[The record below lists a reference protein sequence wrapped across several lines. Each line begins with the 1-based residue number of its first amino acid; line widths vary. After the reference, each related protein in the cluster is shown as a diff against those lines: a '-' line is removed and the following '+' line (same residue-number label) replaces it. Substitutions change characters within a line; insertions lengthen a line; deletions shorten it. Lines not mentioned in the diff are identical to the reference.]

1 MAVAANTRQLTP
13 FALWRSRL
21 PASIGNWFARDLT
34 RAALELA
41 DAGLVTL
48 RSVEGLKIEANVA
61 HKGGVTCAVEWA
73 TGTGPQALR
82 SVCTCGSTGVC
93 EHVVATLETVRRA
106 DEAPLPIDP
115 ADAEVDLTWLPA
127 SDLEA
132 PRARARSVWPV
143 ISSTDG
149 KVLSGALYLDTP
161 RLRGV
166 IRDAE
171 SILAMMESTPPD
183 DWDNAD
189 RELIRDEAVQE
200 AFGTRVSQRA
210 LARALFRLARH
221 PRTRYDEE
229 PGANRHPVELVPF
242 DIDVRGLRL
251 RAVRHGD
258 TFVPALERG
267 NGERFLPKGALIVD
281 GPPSW
286 LVMDRT
292 AYLLDDS
299 FDAKRVVAAAT
310 AAAAT
315 DTLTAVANANA
326 EPTETPRNGKATNG
340 KRPSIGTIA
349 RVAPFLSAEDRHEL
363 GVVDAEAPA
372 TLARLRWSDG
382 ALIGRLAFID
392 RKSEA
397 SAPFSVHGAVAATD
411 GRFVR
416 FAPATARA
424 FAHRFLEAG
433 FVPRGGDSFALH
445 DVERAATFVRDV
457 VGDWDDV
464 DVVLD
469 DSLMSVAA
477 GDSAIDVSISARPS
491 DADGERDWFELN
503 VDVFIGDGTA
513 LTPKELAALLQ
524 SSGRYAEVRGK
535 LFDVESLR
543 QRRTLLAELNDR
555 RRTGMAALV
564 ALHDEIHEAF
574 GDVALPEEVEVL
586 RDRLRN
592 FEGIPSIE
600 PPEAVASTLRDYQ
613 RRGLDFLDYL
623 RSFKFGGIL
632 ADEMGL
638 GKSAPLSSLVLTPDG
653 WRRNG
658 DLKLGDP
665 IMNAQGHVSRVTGIF
680 PQGKLESFE
689 VTFSDGTTAR
699 CSDDH
704 LWLVNSPL
712 RESRGAPPRVK
723 TLREIRER
731 LYDAAGKARHFIPV
745 AQPMH
750 FGRTE
755 ALPIEPY
762 VLGCLLGDGSIA
774 QGDVP
779 VTSADEE
786 RVAACR
792 ALLPTGT
799 EVVQPITYGVR
810 IADGAGP
817 RGRLR
822 ADRTIRAGLAQLG
835 LSGCNSPMTFVPQ
848 AYLYAGVS
856 ERLAVLQGLMDTDG
870 SITRNGTHVEFTSVS
885 ETLVESVEFLVRS
898 LGGVAKRHITGTS
911 AYRVSIVMPPEVNPF
926 RLSRKANIY
935 RDCVKDQ
942 PLRAIVDVRS
952 AGEDEMQCIAVD
964 SPDHLYVMNDFIVT
978 HNTLQVVAQ
987 LLHRKEV
994 EGSAPSLV
1002 IAPTSVTHTWQNEI
1016 ARFAPDLKTL
1026 RLQSGGER
1034 ASRYAELENYDVI
1047 ITSYA
1052 LARLDA
1058 EQLERFNFR
1067 TLILD
1072 EAQNAKNPSS
1082 QIAKVVRNLRADHRL
1097 ALTGTPVENSLRD
1110 LWSIFA
1116 FVEPGLLGSEA
1127 SFRRRFENPIAEGDE
1142 VAATQLRSRLE
1153 PFVLR
1158 RTKEDVAR
1166 ELPARTE
1173 QIIECDLSPL
1183 QRRLYR
1189 GIAEAARRDVIAH
1202 IDGEAGIE
1210 GATVHVLAALTR
1222 LRQVCA
1228 HPGLILP
1235 EYIDEP
1241 EASGKFDAFVET
1253 VEEVLSGGHKVL
1265 VFSAFASM
1273 LKIMRSAMQ
1282 KRDIVYGYLDGSTKD
1297 RDRQAEVERFMS
1309 PDGPPVFLCSLKA
1322 GGVGLTLTAAD
1333 YVVLYDPW
1341 WNPAVER
1348 QAIDRTHRIGQTR
1361 PVTAYRMVTAGSVEE
1376 KIRALAERKSAL
1388 SRSVIKA
1395 DSAIAKSLTKDDL
1408 EFLFADPS

>member
-1 MAVAANTRQLTP
+1 
-13 FALWRSRL
+13 L

-41 DAGLVTL
+41 DAGRVTL
-48 RSVEGLKIEANVA
+48 RSVEGVKIEATVA
-61 HKGGVTCAVEWA
+61 DRGGVSCGVEWA
-73 TGTGPQALR
+73 SGTGPQALR

-106 DEAPLPIDP
+106 DEAPVPTDP
-115 ADAEVDLTWLPA
+115 ADAEIDLTWLPA
-127 SDLEA
+127 IDLEA

-143 ISSTDG
+143 ISAADG

-221 PRTRYDEE
+221 PRTRFDDE
-229 PGANRHPVELVPF
+229 PSANRHPVELVPF
-242 DIDVRGLRL
+242 DIDVRGLQL
-251 RAVRHGD
+251 RAVREGD
-258 TFVPALERG
+258 RFVPALERG
-267 NGERFLPKGALIVD
+267 NGERFTPRGALIVD

-286 LVMDRT
+286 LVVNRT
-292 AYLLDDS
+292 AYLLDES
-299 FDAKRVVAAAT
+299 FDARKVVAAA
-310 AAAAT
+310 AAAPA
-315 DTLTAVANANA
+315 L
-326 EPTETPRNGKATNG
+326 NGTSTNG
-340 KRPSIGTIA
+340 KHPSIGTIA
-349 RVAPFLSAEDRHEL
+349 RVAPFLSSIDRREL

-372 TLARLRWSDG
+372 ALARLRWSDG
-382 ALIGRLAFID
+382 ALIGRLSFID

-397 SAPFSVHGAVAATD
+397 NATFSVHGAVAANN

-433 FVPRGGDSFALH
+433 FVPRGGDAFALH
-445 DVERAATFVRDV
+445 DVERAATFVREV

-464 DVVLD
+464 DIILD
-469 DSLMSVAA
+469 DSLSAVAS
-477 GDSAIDVSISARPS
+477 GESSMNVSISARPT
-491 DADGERDWFELN
+491 DVDGERDWFELN
-503 VDVFIGDGTA
+503 VDVFVGDGSA

-535 LFDVESLR
+535 LFDVEALR
-543 QRRTLLAELNDR
+543 MRRTLLSELNDR

-574 GDVALPEEVEVL
+574 GDVALPEEVEIL
-586 RDRLRN
+586 RARLRN
-592 FEGIPSIE
+592 FSGIEEIE
-600 PPEAVASTLRDYQ
+600 PPATLAKTLRGYQ
-613 RRGLDFLDYL
+613 RRGLDFLQYL
-623 RSFKFGGIL
+623 ASFRFGGIL

-638 GKSAPLSSLVLTPDG
+638 GKT
-653 WRRNG
+653 
-658 DLKLGDP
+658 
-665 IMNAQGHVSRVTGIF
+665 
-680 PQGKLESFE
+680 LE
-689 VTFSDGTTAR
+689 
-699 CSDDH
+699 
-704 LWLVNSPL
+704 
-712 RESRGAPPRVK
+712 
-723 TLREIRER
+723 
-731 LYDAAGKARHFIPV
+731 
-745 AQPMH
+745 M
-750 FGRTE
+750 
-755 ALPIEPY
+755 
-762 VLGCLLGDGSIA
+762 
-774 QGDVP
+774 
-779 VTSADEE
+779 
-786 RVAACR
+786 
-792 ALLPTGT
+792 
-799 EVVQPITYGVR
+799 ITY
-810 IADGAGP
+810 
-817 RGRLR
+817 
-822 ADRTIRAGLAQLG
+822 
-835 LSGCNSPMTFVPQ
+835 
-848 AYLYAGVS
+848 
-856 ERLAVLQGLMDTDG
+856 
-870 SITRNGTHVEFTSVS
+870 
-885 ETLVESVEFLVRS
+885 
-898 LGGVAKRHITGTS
+898 
-911 AYRVSIVMPPEVNPF
+911 
-926 RLSRKANIY
+926 
-935 RDCVKDQ
+935 
-942 PLRAIVDVRS
+942 
-952 AGEDEMQCIAVD
+952 
-964 SPDHLYVMNDFIVT
+964 
-978 HNTLQVVAQ
+978 
-987 LLHRKEV
+987 LLHRKEM
-994 EGSAPSLV
+994 EGAAPCLV
-1002 IAPTSVTHTWQNEI
+1002 IAPTSVTHTWENEI
-1016 ARFAPDLKTL
+1016 ARFAPTLSTL
-1026 RLQSGGER
+1026 RLQSGADR
-1034 ASRYAELENYDVI
+1034 AQRYAELENYDVI

-1142 VAATQLRSRLE
+1142 TAAHQLRSRLE

-1166 ELPARTE
+1166 ELPERTE

-1189 GIAEAARRDVIAH
+1189 GIAEAARRDVIAN
-1202 IDGEAGIE
+1202 IGGENGME

-1241 EASGKFDAFVET
+1241 EASGKFDAFIET

-1273 LKIMRSAMQ
+1273 LKIMRTTLQ
-1282 KRDIVYGYLDGSTKD
+1282 KREVVLGYLDGSTKD

-1309 PDGPPVFLCSLKA
+1309 ADGPPVFLCSLKA

-1333 YVVLYDPW
+1333 YVILYDPW

-1408 EFLFADPS
+1408 EFLFADPA

>member
-1 MAVAANTRQLTP
+1 VAVAANTPRLTP

-34 RAALELA
+34 RAALDLA
-41 DAGLVTL
+41 EAGRVTL
-48 RSVEGLKIEANVA
+48 RSVEGAKIEATVA
-61 HKGGVTCAVEWA
+61 DQGGVSCSVEWA

-106 DEAPLPIDP
+106 DEAPVPIDP
-115 ADAEVDLTWLPA
+115 ADAEIDLTWLPA
-127 SDLEA
+127 TDLEA

-171 SILAMMESTPPD
+171 SILAMMESTPAD

-221 PRTRYDEE
+221 PRTRFDDE

-242 DIDVRGLRL
+242 DIDVRGIRL
-251 RAVRHGD
+251 RAVREGD
-258 TFVPALERG
+258 RFVPALERG
-267 NGERFLPKGALIVD
+267 NGERFTPHGALIVD

-286 LVMDRT
+286 LVVNRT

-299 FDAKRVVAAAT
+299 FDAKRVVAAA
-310 AAAAT
+310 AAQMP
-315 DTLTAVANANA
+315 AN
-326 EPTETPRNGKATNG
+326 GSATNG
-340 KRPSIGTIA
+340 KHPSIGTIA

-372 TLARLRWSDG
+372 ALARLRWSDG
-382 ALIGRLAFID
+382 ALIGRLSFID

-397 SAPFSVHGAVAATD
+397 HAPFSVHGAVAANN

-433 FVPRGGDSFALH
+433 FVPRGGDAFALH
-445 DVERAATFVRDV
+445 DVERAANFVREV

-469 DSLMSVAA
+469 DSLTAVAA
-477 GDSAIDVSISARPS
+477 GESAIDVSISARPT
-491 DADGERDWFELN
+491 DVDGERDWFELN
-503 VDVFIGDGTA
+503 VDVFVGDGTA

-535 LFDVESLR
+535 LFDVEALR
-543 QRRTLLAELNDR
+543 MRRTLLAELNDR

-574 GDVALPEEVEVL
+574 GDVALPEEVEIL
-586 RDRLRN
+586 RERLRN
-592 FEGIPSIE
+592 FEGIASIE
-600 PPEAVASTLRDYQ
+600 PPTAVAATLRDYQ

-623 RSFKFGGIL
+623 RSFKFGGVL

-638 GKSAPLSSLVLTPDG
+638 GKSQALSSLVLTPDG
-653 WRRNG
+653 WRRFG

-665 IMNAQGHVSRVTGIF
+665 IMNAQGGISRVTGIF
-680 PQGKLESFE
+680 PQGKLESFR
-689 VTFSDGTTAR
+689 VKFSDGASTL

-712 RESRGAPPRVK
+712 RKSRGNPPRVK

-731 LYDAAGKARHFIPV
+731 LHDAAGNARHFIPI
-745 AQPMH
+745 AEPMH
-750 FGRTE
+750 FERNDELTV
-755 ALPIEPY
+755 PPY
-762 VLGCLLGDGSIA
+762 LLGCILGDGNITHRVVSLA
-774 QGDVP
+774 NADVELL
-779 VTSADEE
+779 EE
-786 RVAACR
+786 CR

-799 EVVQPITYGVR
+799 DLVHKAAYDYVIRPQR
-810 IADGAGP
+810 DADG
-817 RGRLR
+817 RLGSHHVR
-822 ADRTIRAGLAQLG
+822 SALRELDLM
-835 LSGCNSPMTFVPQ
+835 GCGSATKFVPQ
-848 AYLYAGVS
+848 QYLYASVS
-856 ERLAVLQGLMDTDG
+856 DRLAVLQGLMDTDG
-870 SITRNGTHVEFTSVS
+870 SVSLKDNHVEFTSVS
-885 ETLVESVEFLVRS
+885 EILAQDVAFLVRS
-898 LGGVAKRHITGTS
+898 LGGVARLRIKAKPTYTYKGEKRIGKP
-911 AYRVSIVMPPEVNPF
+911 AYRVSIAMPPDYNPF
-926 RLSRKANIY
+926 RLSRKADSY
-935 RDCVKDQ
+935 RGRVKYH
-942 PLRAIVDVRS
+942 PVRAIVEIIPEGD
-952 AGEDEMQCIAVD
+952 AEMQCIAVD
-964 SPDHLYVMNDFIVT
+964 SPDHLYVTDDFIVT
-978 HNTLQVVAQ
+978 HNTLQVIAQ

-994 EGSAPSLV
+994 DGAAPALV
-1002 IAPTSVTHTWQNEI
+1002 IAPTSVTHTWENEI
-1016 ARFAPDLKTL
+1016 ARFAPNLTTL
-1026 RLQSGGER
+1026 RLQSGADR
-1034 ASRYAELENYDVI
+1034 AQRYAELENYDVI

-1142 VAATQLRSRLE
+1142 VAAHQLRSRLE

-1166 ELPARTE
+1166 ELPERTE

-1189 GIAEAARRDVIAH
+1189 GIAEAARRDVIAN
-1202 IDGEAGIE
+1202 IGGENGME

-1241 EASGKFDAFVET
+1241 EASGKFDAFIET

-1273 LKIMRSAMQ
+1273 LKIMRTALS
-1282 KRDIVYGYLDGSTKD
+1282 KRDVVLGYLDGSTKD

-1309 PDGPPVFLCSLKA
+1309 ADGPPVFLCSLKA

-1333 YVVLYDPW
+1333 YVILYDPW

-1408 EFLFADPS
+1408 EFLFADPA

>member
-1 MAVAANTRQLTP
+1 MAATANTQRLTP

-34 RAALELA
+34 RAALVLA
-41 DAGLVTL
+41 DAGRVTL
-48 RSVEGLKIEANVA
+48 RVVESAKMEATVA
-61 HKGGVTCAVEWA
+61 DRGGVSCSVEWA
-73 TGTGPQALR
+73 NGTGPQALR

-93 EHVVATLETVRRA
+93 EHVVAMLETVRRA
-106 DEAPLPIDP
+106 DEAPLPSDP
-115 ADAEVDLTWLPA
+115 ADAEVDLGWLPVT
-127 SDLEA
+127 DLEA

-143 ISSTDG
+143 ISAADG
-149 KVLSGALYLDTP
+149 KALSGALYLDTP

-171 SILAMMESTPPD
+171 SILAMMESTPAD

-221 PRTRYDEE
+221 PRTRFDDE
-229 PGANRHPVELVPF
+229 PGANRHPVELAPF

-251 RAVRHGD
+251 RAVREGD
-258 TFVPALERG
+258 RFVPALERG
-267 NGERFLPKGALIVD
+267 NGERFTPRGALVVD

-286 LVMDRT
+286 LVVDRT
-292 AYLLDDS
+292 AYLLDGS
-299 FDAKRVVAAAT
+299 FDARRVVAAA
-310 AAAAT
+310 
-315 DTLTAVANANA
+315 AV
-326 EPTETPRNGKATNG
+326 PTNGAATNG

-349 RVAPFLSAEDRHEL
+349 RVAPFLSADDRREL

-372 TLARLRWSDG
+372 ALARLRWSDG
-382 ALIGRLAFID
+382 ALIARLAFID
-392 RKSEA
+392 RRS
-397 SAPFSVHGAVAATD
+397 SATAAFSVHGAVAASD

-416 FAPATARA
+416 FSPSTARA
-424 FAHRFLEAG
+424 LAHRFLEAG
-433 FVPRGGDSFALH
+433 FVPRGGDAFALH
-445 DVERAATFVRDV
+445 DVERAAAFVRDV
-457 VGDWDDV
+457 VGEWEDV

-469 DSLMSVAA
+469 DSLTAVAK
-477 GDSAIDVSISARPS
+477 GESAIDVSISARPS
-491 DADGERDWFELN
+491 ELEGERDWFELN
-503 VDVFIGDGTA
+503 VDVFVGEGTA
-513 LTPKELAALLQ
+513 LSPKELAALLQ

-535 LFDVESLR
+535 LFDVEALR
-543 QRRTLLAELNDR
+543 MRRTLLAELNDR

-574 GDVALPEEVEVL
+574 GDVALPEEVERLRARL
-586 RDRLRN
+586 RD
-592 FEGIPSIE
+592 FGGIEEIE
-600 PPEAVASTLRDYQ
+600 PPASLANTLRGYQ
-613 RRGLDFLDYL
+613 RRGLDFLQYL
-623 RSFKFGGIL
+623 ASFRFGGIL

-638 GKSAPLSSLVLTPDG
+638 GKT
-653 WRRNG
+653 
-658 DLKLGDP
+658 
-665 IMNAQGHVSRVTGIF
+665 
-680 PQGKLESFE
+680 LE
-689 VTFSDGTTAR
+689 
-699 CSDDH
+699 
-704 LWLVNSPL
+704 
-712 RESRGAPPRVK
+712 
-723 TLREIRER
+723 
-731 LYDAAGKARHFIPV
+731 
-745 AQPMH
+745 M
-750 FGRTE
+750 
-755 ALPIEPY
+755 
-762 VLGCLLGDGSIA
+762 
-774 QGDVP
+774 
-779 VTSADEE
+779 
-786 RVAACR
+786 
-792 ALLPTGT
+792 
-799 EVVQPITYGVR
+799 ITY
-810 IADGAGP
+810 
-817 RGRLR
+817 
-822 ADRTIRAGLAQLG
+822 
-835 LSGCNSPMTFVPQ
+835 
-848 AYLYAGVS
+848 
-856 ERLAVLQGLMDTDG
+856 
-870 SITRNGTHVEFTSVS
+870 
-885 ETLVESVEFLVRS
+885 
-898 LGGVAKRHITGTS
+898 
-911 AYRVSIVMPPEVNPF
+911 
-926 RLSRKANIY
+926 
-935 RDCVKDQ
+935 
-942 PLRAIVDVRS
+942 
-952 AGEDEMQCIAVD
+952 
-964 SPDHLYVMNDFIVT
+964 
-978 HNTLQVVAQ
+978 

-994 EGSAPSLV
+994 EGPAPSLV
-1002 IAPTSVTHTWQNEI
+1002 IAPTSVTHTWENEI
-1016 ARFAPDLKTL
+1016 ARFAPALSTL
-1026 RLQSGGER
+1026 RLQSGAER
-1034 ASRYAELENYDVI
+1034 AARYAELEQYDVI

-1142 VAATQLRSRLE
+1142 VAAHQLRSRLE

-1166 ELPARTE
+1166 ELPERTE
-1173 QIIECDLSPL
+1173 QMIECDLSAL

-1202 IDGEAGIE
+1202 LDGEGGIE

-1228 HPGLILP
+1228 HPGLIVP

-1241 EASGKFDAFVET
+1241 EASGKFDAFLET

-1273 LKIMRSAMQ
+1273 LKIMRGALQ
-1282 KRDIVYGYLDGSTKD
+1282 RREVPFGYLDGSTKD

-1309 PDGPPVFLCSLKA
+1309 ADGPPVFLCSLKA

-1333 YVVLYDPW
+1333 YVILYDPW

>member
-1 MAVAANTRQLTP
+1 VLAANTPRLTP

-41 DAGLVTL
+41 DAGRVTL
-48 RSVEGLKIEANVA
+48 RSVEGVKIEATVA
-61 HKGGVTCAVEWA
+61 DRGGVSCGVEWA
-73 TGTGPQALR
+73 SGTGPQALR

-106 DEAPLPIDP
+106 DEAPVPTDP
-115 ADAEVDLTWLPA
+115 ADAEIDLTWLPA
-127 SDLEA
+127 IDLEA

-143 ISSTDG
+143 ISAADG

-221 PRTRYDEE
+221 PRTRFDEE
-229 PGANRHPVELVPF
+229 PSANRHPVELVPF
-242 DIDVRGLRL
+242 DIDVRGLQL
-251 RAVRHGD
+251 RAVREGD
-258 TFVPALERG
+258 RFVPALERG
-267 NGERFLPKGALIVD
+267 NGERFTPRGALIVD

-286 LVMDRT
+286 LVVNRT

-299 FDAKRVVAAAT
+299 FDARKVVAAA
-310 AAAAT
+310 AAAPP
-315 DTLTAVANANA
+315 L
-326 EPTETPRNGKATNG
+326 NGTSTNG
-340 KRPSIGTIA
+340 KHPSIGTIA
-349 RVAPFLSAEDRHEL
+349 RVAPFLSAIDRREL

-372 TLARLRWSDG
+372 ALARLRWSDG
-382 ALIGRLAFID
+382 ALIGRLSFID

-397 SAPFSVHGAVAATD
+397 NATFSVHGAVAANN

-433 FVPRGGDSFALH
+433 FVPRGSDAFALH
-445 DVERAATFVRDV
+445 DVERAATFVREV

-464 DVVLD
+464 DIILD
-469 DSLMSVAA
+469 DSLSAVAS
-477 GDSAIDVSISARPS
+477 GESAMNVSISARPT
-491 DADGERDWFELN
+491 DVDGERDWFELN
-503 VDVFIGDGTA
+503 VDVFVGDGSA

-535 LFDVESLR
+535 LFDVEALR
-543 QRRTLLAELNDR
+543 MRRTLLSELNDR

-574 GDVALPEEVEVL
+574 GDVALPEEVEIL
-586 RDRLRN
+586 RARLRN
-592 FEGIPSIE
+592 FGGIEEIE
-600 PPEAVASTLRDYQ
+600 PPATLAKTLRGYQ
-613 RRGLDFLDYL
+613 RRGLDFLQYL
-623 RSFKFGGIL
+623 ASFRFGGIL

-638 GKSAPLSSLVLTPDG
+638 GKT
-653 WRRNG
+653 
-658 DLKLGDP
+658 
-665 IMNAQGHVSRVTGIF
+665 
-680 PQGKLESFE
+680 LE
-689 VTFSDGTTAR
+689 
-699 CSDDH
+699 
-704 LWLVNSPL
+704 
-712 RESRGAPPRVK
+712 
-723 TLREIRER
+723 
-731 LYDAAGKARHFIPV
+731 
-745 AQPMH
+745 M
-750 FGRTE
+750 
-755 ALPIEPY
+755 
-762 VLGCLLGDGSIA
+762 
-774 QGDVP
+774 
-779 VTSADEE
+779 
-786 RVAACR
+786 
-792 ALLPTGT
+792 
-799 EVVQPITYGVR
+799 ITY
-810 IADGAGP
+810 
-817 RGRLR
+817 
-822 ADRTIRAGLAQLG
+822 
-835 LSGCNSPMTFVPQ
+835 
-848 AYLYAGVS
+848 
-856 ERLAVLQGLMDTDG
+856 
-870 SITRNGTHVEFTSVS
+870 
-885 ETLVESVEFLVRS
+885 
-898 LGGVAKRHITGTS
+898 
-911 AYRVSIVMPPEVNPF
+911 
-926 RLSRKANIY
+926 
-935 RDCVKDQ
+935 
-942 PLRAIVDVRS
+942 
-952 AGEDEMQCIAVD
+952 
-964 SPDHLYVMNDFIVT
+964 
-978 HNTLQVVAQ
+978 
-987 LLHRKEV
+987 LLHRKEM
-994 EGSAPSLV
+994 EGAAPCLV
-1002 IAPTSVTHTWQNEI
+1002 IAPTSVTHTWENEI
-1016 ARFAPDLKTL
+1016 ARFAPTLSTL
-1026 RLQSGGER
+1026 RLQSGADR
-1034 ASRYAELENYDVI
+1034 AQRYAELENYDVI

-1142 VAATQLRSRLE
+1142 TAAHQLRSRLE

-1166 ELPARTE
+1166 ELPERTE

-1189 GIAEAARRDVIAH
+1189 GIAEAARRDVIAN
-1202 IDGEAGIE
+1202 IGGENGME

-1241 EASGKFDAFVET
+1241 EASGKFDAFLET

-1273 LKIMRSAMQ
+1273 LKIMRTALS
-1282 KRDIVYGYLDGSTKD
+1282 KREVVLGYLDGSTKD

-1309 PDGPPVFLCSLKA
+1309 ADGPPVFLCSLKA

-1333 YVVLYDPW
+1333 YVILYDPW